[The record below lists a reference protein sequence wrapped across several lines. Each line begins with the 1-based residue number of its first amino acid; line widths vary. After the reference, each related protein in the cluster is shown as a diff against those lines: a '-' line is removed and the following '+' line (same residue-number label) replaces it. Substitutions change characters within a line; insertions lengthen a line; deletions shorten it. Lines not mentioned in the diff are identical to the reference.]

1 MLRWISERIYYGWV
15 MVGAAL
21 AINAVSSTVNPV
33 VFSFMIGPMADDL
46 GIPRSEL
53 AWSFTLR
60 LVAAGLVG
68 PYLGVLIDRHGTRWI
83 GAGSGALVGTM
94 LLLLAMS
101 HDLWVIYLV
110 FAVSGLAGLGGP
122 SGQLLTQVP
131 LAKWFVA
138 KRGRALAIGTMGM
151 AAGTT
156 VAIPVTQ
163 WLIEGHG
170 WRTTNVIFG
179 LVVMAVVIPVSA
191 IFVRR
196 TPEDIGLFPDGADT
210 PPSEVTGQSPHLA
223 HLTTTEDWTVREA
236 MRTRSMWLLLVAL
249 GIAGVVLTGTLVYR
263 VDFWRDTG
271 MSPGLVALGTTLDP
285 LTVVFSVFA
294 FGLVA
299 DRVPVRYLGFVGLG
313 GLAASTVPMI
323 LTDGEAYTIVLHNVL
338 WGAAAGGFIT
348 LNNLVWPNYFGRE
361 FLGAIRGVV
370 LPVSIAASGI
380 GAPLFGYI
388 LDAGV
393 EPRRLWFAA
402 TVTFALA
409 AVLVLLARPPRR
421 PATGVG
427 HAPAAIV
434 T

>member
-1 MLRWISERIYYGWV
+1 MQRWLSDRIYYGWV
-15 MVGAAL
+15 MVACAL

-33 VFSFMIGPMADDL
+33 IFSFMIGPMAEDL
-46 GIPRSEL
+46 AIPRSEL

-68 PYLGVLIDRHGTRWI
+68 PLLGVMIDRHGTRWI
-83 GAGSGALVGTM
+83 GAGSGLLVGVM
-94 LLLLAMS
+94 LILLARS
-101 HDLWVIYLV
+101 HDLWIIYLV

-156 VAIPVTQ
+156 CAIPITQ
-163 WLIEGHG
+163 WLVEHHG
-170 WRTTNVIFG
+170 WRTTNVLFG
-179 LVVMAVVIPVSA
+179 IVVMAVVIPVCA

-196 TPEDIGLFPDGADT
+196 TPEDIGLFPDGADG
-210 PPSEVTGQSPHLA
+210 PPSEAVDQSPRLRA
-223 HLTTTEDWTVREA
+223 LTTTEDWTVREA
-236 MRTRSMWLLLVAL
+236 MRTRSMWLLLTAL
-249 GIAGVVLTGTLVYR
+249 GLSGVVLTGTLVYR

-271 MSPGLVALGTTLDP
+271 MSSGLVAFGTTLDP

-294 FGLVA
+294 FGMVA
-299 DRVPVRYLGFVGLG
+299 DRLPVRYLGFVGLAGLSVSVLPMVLTG
-313 GLAASTVPMI
+313 GQ
-323 LTDGEAYTIVLHNVL
+323 GYTIVLHNVI
-338 WGAAAGGFIT
+338 WGASAGGFIT
-348 LNNLVWPNYFGRE
+348 LNNLVWPNYFGRQ

-380 GAPLFGYI
+380 GAPLYGYI

-393 EPRRLWFAA
+393 DPRQLWIGSTAG
-402 TVTFALA
+402 FALS
-409 AVLVLLARPPRR
+409 AVLVLLAQPPARPVR
-421 PATGVG
+421 ASL
-427 HAPAAIV
+427 APQGR
-434 T
+434 

>member
-1 MLRWISERIYYGWV
+1 MQRWLSDRIYYGWV
-15 MVGAAL
+15 MVACAL

-33 VFSFMIGPMADDL
+33 IFSFMIGPMAEDL

-68 PYLGVLIDRHGTRWI
+68 PLLGVMIDRHGTRWI
-83 GAGSGALVGTM
+83 GAGSGLLVGVM
-94 LLLLAMS
+94 LILLARS
-101 HDLWVIYLV
+101 HDLWIIYLV

-156 VAIPVTQ
+156 CAIPITQ
-163 WLIEGHG
+163 WLVEHHG
-170 WRTTNVIFG
+170 WRTTNVLFG
-179 LVVMAVVIPVSA
+179 IVVMAVVVPVCA

-196 TPEDIGLFPDGADT
+196 NPEDIGLFPDGADG
-210 PPSEVTGQSPHLA
+210 PPSEAVDQSPRLRA
-223 HLTTTEDWTVREA
+223 LTTTEDWTVREA
-236 MRTRSMWLLLVAL
+236 MRTRSMWLLLTAL
-249 GIAGVVLTGTLVYR
+249 GLSGVVLTGTLVYR

-271 MSPGLVALGTTLDP
+271 MSSGLVAFGTTLDP

-294 FGLVA
+294 FGMVA
-299 DRVPVRYLGFVGLG
+299 DRLPVRYLGFVGLA
-313 GLAASTVPMI
+313 GLALSVLPMV
-323 LTDGEAYTIVLHNVL
+323 LTGGQGYTIVLHNVI
-338 WGAAAGGFIT
+338 WGASAGGFIT
-348 LNNLVWPNYFGRE
+348 LNNLVWPNYFGRQ

-380 GAPLFGYI
+380 GAPLYGYI

-393 EPRRLWFAA
+393 DPRQLWVGSTAG
-402 TVTFALA
+402 FALS
-409 AVLVLLARPPRR
+409 AVLVLLARPPAR
-421 PATGVG
+421 PVRA
-427 HAPAAIV
+427 
-434 T
+434 